1 MMRILFTTALF
12 ITVFATSSSWAQQNF
27 TMYSMT
33 KMGQSH
39 YENPAYRANGKVYIG
54 IALGSHSFGVNH
66 SGFTFNRVV
75 VPRKYDDSLVLDQ
88 NALKKALWKR
98 NYIATDIRNEL
109 FGLGINI
116 KKNYFSLA
124 ITNRTSVNV
133 IYPKDLIVLALEGN
147 GKSFLGERASLDGLG
162 AKIDGYVEYALGYNR
177 EINEKLRVGGRLKLL
192 SGYANFTTRK
202 SKLGLTTDEETFDL
216 TIDGKFKF
224 QSSGVGGFLDSTNN
238 DPFDFQT
245 PFNFKNFGIS
255 LDLGGTYNITDKIG
269 VSASLLDFGFIR
281 WKTQTASYETDN
293 LDFRFEGVDVKQYL
307 NDSTDYLNRILDT
320 LISKVDNDITNEAYT
335 STLSSRFYLGATY
348 KVTDWFTAGVTS
360 YNQILNNRLRTSLIL
375 SGTIQLKNWLGF
387 TANYSIYGRSMANI
401 GLGLTLRGG
410 PIQFYVMTDNILGIN
425 YLGAKNI
432 HASFGINLLIGKLD
446 KKKESKDSYGTS
458 GNGGARKDKK
468 KLKSI

>member
-1 MMRILFTTALF
+1 MRVLFTILFLSV
-12 ITVFATSSSWAQQNF
+12 ILATNSSVAQQNF

-33 KMGQSH
+33 KMGQAH

-66 SGFTFNRVV
+66 SGFRVNQV
-75 VPRKYDDSLVLDQ
+75 LVPRKYDDSLQLDQ
-88 NALKKALWKR
+88 EALKKALWKR
-98 NYIATDIRNEL
+98 NYIATDSRNEL

-116 KKNYFSLA
+116 KKNYFSLSV
-124 ITNRTSVNV
+124 TNKTSVNV

-147 GKSFLGERASLDGLG
+147 GKSFLGKRASFDGLS

-177 EINEKLRVGGRLKLL
+177 EINEKLRIGGRLKLL

-224 QSSGVGGFLDSTNN
+224 QSSGVGGFIDKDSTNN
-238 DPFDFQT
+238 EFDFKT
-245 PFNFKNFGIS
+245 PFNFKNFGIA
-255 LDLGGTYNITDKIG
+255 LDLGGTYQLTDKIG

-320 LISKVDNDITNEAYT
+320 LRSKVDNDITSEAYT
-335 STLSSRFYLGATY
+335 STLSSRFYLGGTY

-360 YNQILNNRLRTSLIL
+360 YNQIINNRWRTSLIL

-410 PIQFYVMTDNILGIN
+410 PIQFYVMTDNILAIN
-425 YLGAKNI
+425 YLGTKNA
-432 HASFGINLLIGKLD
+432 HVSFGINLLIGKLD
-446 KKKESKDSYGTS
+446 KKKESKDSYGGKGDT
-458 GNGGARKDKK
+458 RKDKK
-468 KLKSI
+468 KLKS

>member
-1 MMRILFTTALF
+1 MRAIFIILLF
-12 ITVFATSSSWAQQNF
+12 VAVFATHSSWAQQNF

-33 KMGQSH
+33 KMGQAH

-66 SGFTFNRVV
+66 SGFTVNKIL
-75 VPRKYDDSLVLDQ
+75 VPRKYDDSLQFDQ
-88 NALKKALWKR
+88 EALKKALWKR

-116 KKNYFSLA
+116 KKNYFSFAL
-124 ITNRTSVNV
+124 TNRTSVNV

-147 GKSFLGERASLDGLG
+147 GKSFLGKRASFDGLG

-177 EINEKLRVGGRLKLL
+177 EINEKLRVGGRLKFL

-224 QSSGVGGFLDSTNN
+224 QSSGVGDLILGDSSTTYT
-238 DPFDFQT
+238 FDFKT
-245 PFNFKNFGIS
+245 PFNFKNFGIA
-255 LDLGGTYNITDKIG
+255 LDLGGTYQLTDKIG

-281 WKTQTASYETDN
+281 WKTQTASYETDD
-293 LDFRFEGVDVKQYL
+293 LAFRFEGVDVKQYL

-320 LISKVDNDITNEAYT
+320 LQSKVDNDITNEAYT
-335 STLSSRFYLGATY
+335 STLSSRFYLGGTY

-360 YNQILNNRLRTSLIL
+360 YNQILNNRWRTSLIL

-410 PIQFYVMTDNILGIN
+410 PIQFYVMTDNILAIN
-425 YLGAKNI
+425 YLGAKNA
-432 HASFGINLLIGKLD
+432 HVSFGLNLLIGKLD
-446 KKKESKDSYGTS
+446 KKKESKDSYGTTKS
-458 GNGGARKDKK
+458 TRKDKK
-468 KLKSI
+468 KLKS

>member
-1 MMRILFTTALF
+1 MRVLFTILFLSV
-12 ITVFATSSSWAQQNF
+12 IFATNSSVAQQNF

-33 KMGQSH
+33 KMGQAH

-54 IALGSHSFGVNH
+54 IALGSHSFGANH
-66 SGFTFNRVV
+66 SGFTVNKIL
-75 VPRKYDDSLVLDQ
+75 VPRKYDDSLQFDQ
-88 NALKKALWKR
+88 EALKKALWKR

-116 KKNYFSLA
+116 KKNYFSLSV
-124 ITNRTSVNV
+124 TNRTSVNV

-147 GKSFLGERASLDGLG
+147 GKSFLGKRASFDGLG

-177 EINEKLRVGGRLKLL
+177 EINEKLRVGGRLKFL

-224 QSSGVGGFLDSTNN
+224 QSSGVGGFVDKDSTN
-238 DPFDFQT
+238 DEFDFKT
-245 PFNFKNFGIS
+245 PFNFKNFGIA
-255 LDLGGTYNITDKIG
+255 LDLGGTYQLTDKIG

-281 WKTQTASYETDN
+281 WKTQTASYETDD

-307 NDSTDYLNRILDT
+307 NDSTDYLNRVLDT
-320 LISKVDNDITNEAYT
+320 LRSKVDNDITSEAYT
-335 STLSSRFYLGATY
+335 STLSSRFYLGGTY

-360 YNQILNNRLRTSLIL
+360 YNQILNNRWRTSLIL

-410 PIQFYVMTDNILGIN
+410 PIQFYVMTDNILAIN
-425 YLGAKNI
+425 YLGTKNA
-432 HASFGINLLIGKLD
+432 HVSFGINLLIGKLD
-446 KKKESKDSYGTS
+446 KKASKDSYGGKGDT
-458 GNGGARKDKK
+458 RKDKK
-468 KLKSI
+468 KLKS